1 MRYTLVA
8 ALISVSFIRTAV
20 TVVLV
25 YVFHLRL
32 DGIWFGILSD
42 QLSRFLLMSTRFR
55 QGKWVDLK
63 I

>member
-1 MRYTLVA
+1 MA
-8 ALISVSFIRTAV
+8 ATVSIAVIRTAV

-25 YVFHLRL
+25 FVFHMGL
-32 DGIWFGILSD
+32 DGVWIGILAD
-42 QLSRFLLMSTRFR
+42 QATRFILVSTRFR